1 MLIERMSSMFDEIEW
16 KTIHKEEEGDQI
28 EEKEGRVT

>member
-1 MLIERMSSMFDEIEW
+1 MLIERMLSMFDEIEW
-16 KTIHKEEEGDQI
+16 KTMVKKEEGDQI